1 VKLDDNFNT
10 FERYSKTTKMKFKLF
25 VISIFIINSSIYA
38 QLDPFYLGIYTNEAQ
53 TESYNINF
61 IPDEGIEAKDCFLF
75 SFTKMANGKN
85 ISVTKGVGYCESET
99 EHIEIRLENSTIPL
113 EADFTIDSKG
123 SKVLTI
129 HHNDGKI
136 GVYSELVEI
145 IESDETFADKIY
157 ARKDGSEILVSHNY
171 DGAGFLFTI
180 YGKTTDKC
188 MVNEISGTVT
198 PTNSDQTLFEF
209 KSGAGRIIFKLSD
222 KNMTITE
229 ENIVNPNGV
238 SCGSWAGDY
247 LLK

>member
-1 VKLDDNFNT
+1 VKLDDYFNT
-10 FERYSKTTKMKFKLF
+10 FERYSKITKMKFKLF

-61 IPDEGIEAKDCFLF
+61 IPDEGVEAKDCFLLL
-75 SFTKMANGKN
+75 FTKMANGKN
-85 ISVTKGVGYCESET
+85 ISVTKGVGYCESEM
-99 EHIEIRLENSTIPL
+99 EHIEIRLENSPIPL
-113 EADFTIDSKG
+113 EVDFTIDSKG

-129 HHNDGKI
+129 HHNDEKI
-136 GVYSELVEI
+136 GIYTELVEI

-171 DGAGFLFTI
+171 DGAGFLFII

-188 MVNEISGTVT
+188 VVNEISGTAK
-198 PTNSDQTLFEF
+198 PINSDQTLFEF
-209 KSGAGRIIFKLSD
+209 KSGAGRIVFNLIG
-222 KNMTITE
+222 KNMTVTE
-229 ENIVNPNGV
+229 EHNLNANG
-238 SCGSWAGDY
+238 STCISWTGDY

>member
-1 VKLDDNFNT
+1 MKLDDNFNT

-25 VISIFIINSSIYA
+25 VLSIFIINSSIYA

-75 SFTKMANGKN
+75 SFAKMANGKN

-136 GVYSELVEI
+136 GVYTELVEI

-157 ARKDGSEILVSHNY
+157 ARKDGSEMLISHNY
-171 DGAGFLFTI
+171 NGEGFLFTI

-188 MVNEISGTVT
+188 IINEISGTVT
-198 PTNSDQTLFEF
+198 PLNSEKTLFEY
-209 KSGAGRIIFKLSD
+209 KVGVGRIVFNISTKKITL
-222 KNMTITE
+222 TE
-229 ENIVNPNGV
+229 ENSFNPNGA
-238 SCGSWAGDY
+238 SCVTWAGDY
-247 LLK
+247 MLQ